1 MDNTAAHEFP
11 HTVWAD
17 SAFGGGDGSA
27 KNPYIISTSDQ
38 WDLLGTDVAAGTN
51 YSGKYFR
58 LDEDISV
65 TTMLGTGTSGNDAKP
80 FKGTFDGNG
89 HTLTFNKTN
98 DDDDV
103 AVAPFRFVT
112 SATIKNLHVDGTI
125 TTSKRHVGGLVGRA
139 YGTTLIQGCRVST
152 VIKSSVSGDGT
163 HGGIVSI
170 KPDWTNAHLTID
182 ACVFDGKIVST
193 GTVGGDLQ
201 SPTTHCG
208 GFVGYTSYGSLTITN
223 SIYAPA
229 TPADGETAIDSEK
242 TFYRS
247 PAKGAGTITMANCYY
262 IQTMGE
268 AQGKVPH
275 GIAIQTPGITI
286 VPTGNATY
294 HSTTGITTYKDNQC
308 MKYNDIIFA
317 GVGDQPK
324 LTFAHNYEANVSY
337 SVDSPATLEG
347 NNTDGYTLTMP
358 DADVTIKVTGVTA
371 EGIEGDG
378 SVSNPYKISNATKWD
393 IIACH
398 VNSGDDN
405 YPSAYYQLTSDIAVT
420 TMMGN
425 SDHRFRGHFDGQ
437 GKTLTVNY
445 DTGEEYAAPFRFV
458 EGAVIH
464 DLKVDGTITTSKKFA
479 AGLIANAANGATI
492 TNCRVNT
499 ILSSS
504 LNGDG
509 THGGF
514 VANIQG
520 GTTTITRCAFDGS
533 FQGSNTNNCGG
544 FVGWTESD
552 NSAAVKFSNCLFAP
566 TSLTI
571 RKSGCA
577 TFSRGRNN
585 STANITINGGYYIS
599 TLGAVQGT
607 QAYASDAGDRPYALQ
622 TIVGVNY
629 YLPVET
635 LVSDVKATDITPNAA
650 TLSWEGSEGCSYKVR
665 YRKAGVSYFTDFEQ
679 GLPEGWTTID
689 ADGDGYD
696 WYDYDD
702 EDKPLYHSAKTC
714 LASASYNDK
723 ALTPDNWLVTKQLD
737 LGGTLRV
744 WIGASD
750 NYDCQEHFAIYLSTT
765 GEFVDDSGNPK
776 EGLIT
781 LLPETET
788 TYGYKEYTADLSA
801 YAGQEGYIAIRHFNT
816 SDQFILVLDD
826 FGIYAGTVV
835 ETTASPFTITGL
847 KPDTEYEVEVQAVYD
862 DKTSDWSSVATFTT
876 ANAESIG
883 LADNADNTQVI
894 TDNADKTC
902 NVTLAGRTLY
912 KDGNWNTLCLPFDFD
927 LAADEAFAG
936 AELMTLSAS
945 YFNAGELTL
954 TFEKAES
961 IEAGVPYIV
970 WWTEGSNIVNPVFN
984 GVTISSTAAATETA
998 SSSYVDF
1005 VGTYSPVNIYTE
1017 EKTNL
1022 YLGAGNTLYYPLN
1035 ANFNVNACRA
1045 YFTLK
1050 SGLVAGEPAG
1060 GVRAFVLNFGEG
1072 SDTNGII
1079 AAEADSSLFT
1089 LHIPSG
1095 TRSTAS
1101 ASTSSPPRRASTSGT
1116 AAKW

>member
-1 MDNTAAHEFP
+1 
-11 HTVWAD
+11 
-17 SAFGGGDGSA
+17 
-27 KNPYIISTSDQ
+27 
-38 WDLLGTDVAAGTN
+38 
-51 YSGKYFR
+51 
-58 LDEDISV
+58 
-65 TTMLGTGTSGNDAKP
+65 
-80 FKGTFDGNG
+80 
-89 HTLTFNKTN
+89 
-98 DDDDV
+98 
-103 AVAPFRFVT
+103 
-112 SATIKNLHVDGTI
+112 
-125 TTSKRHVGGLVGRA
+125 
-139 YGTTLIQGCRVST
+139 
-152 VIKSSVSGDGT
+152 
-163 HGGIVSI
+163 
-170 KPDWTNAHLTID
+170 
-182 ACVFDGKIVST
+182 
-193 GTVGGDLQ
+193 
-201 SPTTHCG
+201 
-208 GFVGYTSYGSLTITN
+208 
-223 SIYAPA
+223 
-229 TPADGETAIDSEK
+229 
-242 TFYRS
+242 
-247 PAKGAGTITMANCYY
+247 
-262 IQTMGE
+262 
-268 AQGKVPH
+268 
-275 GIAIQTPGITI
+275 
-286 VPTGNATY
+286 
-294 HSTTGITTYKDNQC
+294 
-308 MKYNDIIFA
+308 
-317 GVGDQPK
+317 
-324 LTFAHNYEANVSY
+324 
-337 SVDSPATLEG
+337 
-347 NNTDGYTLTMP
+347 MP

-393 IIACH
+393 IIASH

-509 THGGF
+509 THAGF
-514 VANIQG
+514 VANNTSG
-520 GTTTITRCAFDGS
+520 ALTITGCVFDGKML
-533 FQGSNTNNCGG
+533 GSNTNNCGG

-552 NSAAVKFSNCLFAP
+552 NSATVKFSNCLFAP

-622 TIVGVNY
+622 TIAGVNY

-679 GLPEGWTTID
+679 ALPEGWTTID

-788 TYGYKEYTADLSA
+788 TYGYKEHTADLSS
-801 YAGQEGYIAIRHFNT
+801 Y
-816 SDQFILVLDD
+816 
-826 FGIYAGTVV
+826 
-835 ETTASPFTITGL
+835 
-847 KPDTEYEVEVQAVYD
+847 
-862 DKTSDWSSVATFTT
+862 SV
-876 ANAESIG
+876 
-883 LADNADNTQVI
+883 
-894 TDNADKTC
+894 
-902 NVTLAGRTLY
+902 
-912 KDGNWNTLCLPFDFD
+912 
-927 LAADEAFAG
+927 
-936 AELMTLSAS
+936 
-945 YFNAGELTL
+945 
-954 TFEKAES
+954 
-961 IEAGVPYIV
+961 
-970 WWTEGSNIVNPVFN
+970 
-984 GVTISSTAAATETA
+984 
-998 SSSYVDF
+998 
-1005 VGTYSPVNIYTE
+1005 
-1017 EKTNL
+1017 TNL
-1022 YLGAGNTLYYPLN
+1022 YGWLLKWFYKPQAYNE
-1035 ANFNVNACRA
+1035 NFVQLFPAYRA
-1045 YFTLK
+1045 LHPRQRH
-1050 SGLVAGEPAG
+1050 VARCP
-1060 GVRAFVLNFGEG
+1060 
-1072 SDTNGII
+1072 
-1079 AAEADSSLFT
+1079 
-1089 LHIPSG
+1089 
-1095 TRSTAS
+1095 
-1101 ASTSSPPRRASTSGT
+1101 
-1116 AAKW
+1116 

>member
-1 MDNTAAHEFP
+1 
-11 HTVWAD
+11 
-17 SAFGGGDGSA
+17 
-27 KNPYIISTSDQ
+27 
-38 WDLLGTDVAAGTN
+38 
-51 YSGKYFR
+51 
-58 LDEDISV
+58 
-65 TTMLGTGTSGNDAKP
+65 
-80 FKGTFDGNG
+80 
-89 HTLTFNKTN
+89 
-98 DDDDV
+98 
-103 AVAPFRFVT
+103 
-112 SATIKNLHVDGTI
+112 
-125 TTSKRHVGGLVGRA
+125 
-139 YGTTLIQGCRVST
+139 
-152 VIKSSVSGDGT
+152 
-163 HGGIVSI
+163 
-170 KPDWTNAHLTID
+170 
-182 ACVFDGKIVST
+182 
-193 GTVGGDLQ
+193 
-201 SPTTHCG
+201 
-208 GFVGYTSYGSLTITN
+208 
-223 SIYAPA
+223 
-229 TPADGETAIDSEK
+229 
-242 TFYRS
+242 
-247 PAKGAGTITMANCYY
+247 
-262 IQTMGE
+262 
-268 AQGKVPH
+268 
-275 GIAIQTPGITI
+275 
-286 VPTGNATY
+286 
-294 HSTTGITTYKDNQC
+294 
-308 MKYNDIIFA
+308 
-317 GVGDQPK
+317 
-324 LTFAHNYEANVSY
+324 
-337 SVDSPATLEG
+337 
-347 NNTDGYTLTMP
+347 
-358 DADVTIKVTGVTA
+358 
-371 EGIEGDG
+371 
-378 SVSNPYKISNATKWD
+378 
-393 IIACH
+393 
-398 VNSGDDN
+398 
-405 YPSAYYQLTSDIAVT
+405 
-420 TMMGN
+420 MMGN

-509 THGGF
+509 THAGF
-514 VANIQG
+514 VANNTSG
-520 GTTTITRCAFDGS
+520 ALTITGCVFDGKML
-533 FQGSNTNNCGG
+533 GSKTNNCGG

-622 TIVGVNY
+622 TIAGVNY

-788 TYGYKEYTADLSA
+788 TYGYKEYTADLSS
-801 YAGQEGYIAIRHFNT
+801 YSGKGYIAIRHFNT

-835 ETTASPFTITGL
+835 ETTASPFTITRL

-954 TFEKAES
+954 SFEKAES

-970 WWTEGSNIVNPVFN
+970 RWTEGSNIVNPVFN

-1079 AAEADSSLFT
+1079 AAEADSSLFPLHSSHSIWHT
-1089 LHIPSG
+1089 LDGKRLDKQPTTKGIYIRNGH
-1095 TRSTAS
+1095 
-1101 ASTSSPPRRASTSGT
+1101 
-1116 AAKW
+1116 KVVVK

>member
-1 MDNTAAHEFP
+1 
-11 HTVWAD
+11 
-17 SAFGGGDGSA
+17 
-27 KNPYIISTSDQ
+27 
-38 WDLLGTDVAAGTN
+38 
-51 YSGKYFR
+51 
-58 LDEDISV
+58 
-65 TTMLGTGTSGNDAKP
+65 
-80 FKGTFDGNG
+80 
-89 HTLTFNKTN
+89 
-98 DDDDV
+98 
-103 AVAPFRFVT
+103 
-112 SATIKNLHVDGTI
+112 
-125 TTSKRHVGGLVGRA
+125 
-139 YGTTLIQGCRVST
+139 
-152 VIKSSVSGDGT
+152 
-163 HGGIVSI
+163 
-170 KPDWTNAHLTID
+170 
-182 ACVFDGKIVST
+182 
-193 GTVGGDLQ
+193 
-201 SPTTHCG
+201 
-208 GFVGYTSYGSLTITN
+208 
-223 SIYAPA
+223 
-229 TPADGETAIDSEK
+229 
-242 TFYRS
+242 
-247 PAKGAGTITMANCYY
+247 
-262 IQTMGE
+262 
-268 AQGKVPH
+268 
-275 GIAIQTPGITI
+275 
-286 VPTGNATY
+286 
-294 HSTTGITTYKDNQC
+294 
-308 MKYNDIIFA
+308 
-317 GVGDQPK
+317 
-324 LTFAHNYEANVSY
+324 
-337 SVDSPATLEG
+337 
-347 NNTDGYTLTMP
+347 
-358 DADVTIKVTGVTA
+358 
-371 EGIEGDG
+371 
-378 SVSNPYKISNATKWD
+378 
-393 IIACH
+393 
-398 VNSGDDN
+398 
-405 YPSAYYQLTSDIAVT
+405 
-420 TMMGN
+420 MMGN

-509 THGGF
+509 THAGF
-514 VANIQG
+514 VANNTSG
-520 GTTTITRCAFDGS
+520 ALTITGCVFDGKML
-533 FQGSNTNNCGG
+533 GSKTNNCGG

-622 TIVGVNY
+622 TIAGVNY

-788 TYGYKEYTADLSA
+788 TYGYKEYTADLSS
-801 YAGQEGYIAIRHFNT
+801 YSGKGYIAIRHFNT

-835 ETTASPFTITGL
+835 ETTASPFTITRL

-954 TFEKAES
+954 SFEKAES

-970 WWTEGSNIVNPVFN
+970 RWTEGSNIVNPVFN

-1005 VGTYSPVNIYTE
+1005 VGTNSPVNIYTE

-1079 AAEADSSLFT
+1079 AAEADSSLFPLHSSHSIWHT
-1089 LHIPSG
+1089 LDGKRLDKQPTTKGIYIRNGH
-1095 TRSTAS
+1095 
-1101 ASTSSPPRRASTSGT
+1101 
-1116 AAKW
+1116 KVVVK

>member
-1 MDNTAAHEFP
+1 
-11 HTVWAD
+11 
-17 SAFGGGDGSA
+17 
-27 KNPYIISTSDQ
+27 
-38 WDLLGTDVAAGTN
+38 
-51 YSGKYFR
+51 
-58 LDEDISV
+58 
-65 TTMLGTGTSGNDAKP
+65 
-80 FKGTFDGNG
+80 
-89 HTLTFNKTN
+89 
-98 DDDDV
+98 
-103 AVAPFRFVT
+103 
-112 SATIKNLHVDGTI
+112 
-125 TTSKRHVGGLVGRA
+125 
-139 YGTTLIQGCRVST
+139 
-152 VIKSSVSGDGT
+152 
-163 HGGIVSI
+163 
-170 KPDWTNAHLTID
+170 
-182 ACVFDGKIVST
+182 
-193 GTVGGDLQ
+193 
-201 SPTTHCG
+201 
-208 GFVGYTSYGSLTITN
+208 
-223 SIYAPA
+223 
-229 TPADGETAIDSEK
+229 
-242 TFYRS
+242 
-247 PAKGAGTITMANCYY
+247 
-262 IQTMGE
+262 
-268 AQGKVPH
+268 
-275 GIAIQTPGITI
+275 
-286 VPTGNATY
+286 
-294 HSTTGITTYKDNQC
+294 
-308 MKYNDIIFA
+308 
-317 GVGDQPK
+317 
-324 LTFAHNYEANVSY
+324 
-337 SVDSPATLEG
+337 
-347 NNTDGYTLTMP
+347 
-358 DADVTIKVTGVTA
+358 
-371 EGIEGDG
+371 
-378 SVSNPYKISNATKWD
+378 
-393 IIACH
+393 
-398 VNSGDDN
+398 
-405 YPSAYYQLTSDIAVT
+405 
-420 TMMGN
+420 MMGN

-509 THGGF
+509 THAGF
-514 VANIQG
+514 VANNTSG
-520 GTTTITRCAFDGS
+520 ALTITGCVFDGKML
-533 FQGSNTNNCGG
+533 GSKTNNCAG

-622 TIVGVNY
+622 TIAGVNY

-788 TYGYKEYTADLSA
+788 TYGYKEHTADLSS
-801 YAGQEGYIAIRHFNT
+801 YSGKGYIAIRHFNT

-835 ETTASPFTITGL
+835 ETTASPFTITRL

-954 TFEKAES
+954 SFEKAES

-970 WWTEGSNIVNPVFN
+970 RWTEGSNIVNPVFN

-1079 AAEADSSLFT
+1079 AAEADSSLFP

-1116 AAKW
+1116 ATKW